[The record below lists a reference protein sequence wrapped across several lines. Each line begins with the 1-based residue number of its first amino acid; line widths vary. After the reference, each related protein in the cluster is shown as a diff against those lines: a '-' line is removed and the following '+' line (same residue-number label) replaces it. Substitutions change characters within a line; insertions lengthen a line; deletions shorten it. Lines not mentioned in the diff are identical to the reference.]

1 MVINDAWKLVGW
13 NALGY
18 GDDFLI
24 LKRKERIVKSDQ
36 CNLAKDPL
44 MVKLV
49 FSLEHKDGK
58 LWIVE
63 LTLCE
68 WDLLLLKRVW
78 SGSTCSNPPPS
89 WVMWVVNGEN
99 G

>member
-1 MVINDAWKLVGW
+1 
-13 NALGY
+13 
-18 GDDFLI
+18 
-24 LKRKERIVKSDQ
+24 
-36 CNLAKDPL
+36 

-89 WVMWVVNGEN
+89 WVM
-99 G
+99 

>member
-1 MVINDAWKLVGW
+1 M
-13 NALGY
+13 GY

-49 FSLEHKDGK
+49 FSLEHKDGELVNNK
-58 LWIVE
+58 TYHSRMRLDPFVE
-63 LTLCE
+63 SLE
-68 WDLLLLKRVW
+68 
-78 SGSTCSNPPPS
+78 
-89 WVMWVVNGEN
+89 
-99 G
+99 